1 MDTPV
6 MSNTSVVKTKKTSLF
21 KIRAKKMW
29 ANKLATVG
37 LVICFIMTL
46 MSIFAPLLTSYDPAH
61 MDLTNM
67 TQSPSGEHIFG
78 TDKLGRDVFAQI
90 LYGGRVSIYVGVLS
104 SLGGT
109 IIGVILG
116 CIAGYFGG
124 KFDNLIIRFSEI
136 VMTFPNLILVLVMV
150 SLLGQGVNNLI
161 IVFVL
166 TGWMTTFRLV
176 RNQFLTVREEMYV
189 SVCRSFGIPTFSIIF
204 KHMLPNTMS
213 PIIVAFTVNVA
224 FFILAEAGLSFLG
237 LGVPV
242 TTPTWGNIMNA
253 AKSVDVVTNYWWLW
267 LAPGVAISMFVLAI
281 NFLGD
286 GLRDVLDPKQ

>member
-1 MDTPV
+1 MA
-6 MSNTSVVKTKKTSLF
+6 TSVMEMKIKKTSQF
-21 KIRAKKMW
+21 KLRVKKLW
-29 ANKLATVG
+29 SNKPATLGLA
-37 LVICFIMTL
+37 ICLIMTL
-46 MSIFAPLLTSYDPAH
+46 LSILAPIVTSYSPTH
-61 MDLTNM
+61 MDFTSIS
-67 TQSPSGEHIFG
+67 QPPSAEHIFG
-78 TDKLGRDVFAQI
+78 TDKLGRDVFSQI
-90 LYGGRVSIYVGVLS
+90 LYGGRISIYVGILS

-109 IIGVILG
+109 VIGVLLG
-116 CIAGYFGG
+116 CIAGFFGG
-124 KFDNLIIRFSEI
+124 KLDSLLIRFSEI

-150 SLLGQGVNNLI
+150 SILGQGVNNLI

-176 RNQFLTVREEMYV
+176 RNEYLSVREETYV
-189 SVCRSFGIPTFSIIF
+189 SVCRSFGISNFSIIF
-204 KHMLPNTMS
+204 RHMLPNTMS
-213 PIIVAFTVNVA
+213 PIIVSFTVNVA

-242 TTPTWGNIMNA
+242 TISTWGNIMNA
-253 AKSVDVVTNYWWLW
+253 AQSIDVVTNYWWLW

>member
-1 MDTPV
+1 MG
-6 MSNTSVVKTKKTSLF
+6 TSVMEMKIKKTSQL
-21 KIRAKKMW
+21 KLRVKKLW
-29 ANKLATVG
+29 SNKPATLGLA
-37 LVICFIMTL
+37 ICLIMTL
-46 MSIFAPLLTSYDPAH
+46 LSILAPLVTSYSPAH
-61 MDLTNM
+61 MDFTSIS
-67 TQSPSGEHIFG
+67 QPPSAEHIFG
-78 TDKLGRDVFAQI
+78 TDKLGRDVFSQI
-90 LYGGRVSIYVGVLS
+90 LYGGRISIYVGILS

-109 IIGVILG
+109 VIGVLLG
-116 CIAGYFGG
+116 CIAGFFGG
-124 KFDNLIIRFSEI
+124 KLDSLLIRFSEI

-150 SLLGQGVNNLI
+150 SILGQGVNNLI

-176 RNQFLTVREEMYV
+176 RNEYLSVREETYV
-189 SVCRSFGIPTFSIIF
+189 SVCRSFGISNFSIIF
-204 KHMLPNTMS
+204 RHMLPNTMS
-213 PIIVAFTVNVA
+213 PIIVSFTVNVA

-242 TTPTWGNIMNA
+242 TISTWGNIMNA
-253 AKSVDVVTNYWWLW
+253 AQSIDVVTNYWWLW